1 MEEQRPLLQ
10 GMSSIGRLEAV
21 QSSLAGERMMAVRK
35 KSGKKRQNTV
45 WGGRHAPATCVLY
58 IRYRIRKSED

>member
-1 MEEQRPLLQ
+1 MEKQRALLQ

-45 WGGRHAPATCVLY
+45 
-58 IRYRIRKSED
+58 

>member
-1 MEEQRPLLQ
+1 MEEQRALLQ

-45 WGGRHAPATCVLY
+45 WEAGMHLPLVYYVYY
-58 IRYRIRKSED
+58 I